1 MVSGSGPELVTFRY
15 SMDFFDFLE
24 SKFGN
29 RIRTPLELTS
39 QHYLD
44 KITKQIVR

>member
-1 MVSGSGPELVTFRY
+1 MVSGSGPELVTHRY
-15 SMDFFDFLE
+15 SMYFFYFLE

-29 RIRTPLELTS
+29 RIRTTLELTS

-44 KITKQIVR
+44 KITK